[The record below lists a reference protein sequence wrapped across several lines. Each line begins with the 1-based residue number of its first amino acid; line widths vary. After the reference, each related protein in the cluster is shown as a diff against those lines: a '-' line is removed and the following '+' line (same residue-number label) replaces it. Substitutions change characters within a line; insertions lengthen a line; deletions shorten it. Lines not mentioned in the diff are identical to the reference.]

1 MWKRAGYVLVAIVSL
16 FLGAFAL
23 LVIFD
28 WLSGDTFINSVRKGW
43 FGFIFARLVALFLV
57 VLALRRLWRW
67 SPLFGGLI
75 SGLGILFLGGFF
87 AVKSYSPDG
96 VYGFVGEIEPSND
109 SPWSPELFHKDHF
122 WRISGAKVQ
131 DCYGDICGPFAQY
144 KKTPDGWVIVAE
156 DGRDFW
162 SKLQFSVFGF
172 RLVSNNRLKT
182 EFYPRRIIPFARP
195 YWMPQWMQ

>member
-16 FLGAFAL
+16 FLGALAL

-75 SGLGILFLGGFF
+75 SGLGILFLGAFF
-87 AVKSYSPDG
+87 AVKSYRRMEYMGSLVRSSP
-96 VYGFVGEIEPSND
+96 
-109 SPWSPELFHKDHF
+109 
-122 WRISGAKVQ
+122 AT
-131 DCYGDICGPFAQY
+131 
-144 KKTPDGWVIVAE
+144 TPH
-156 DGRDFW
+156 GR
-162 SKLQFSVFGF
+162 
-172 RLVSNNRLKT
+172 RNCIT
-182 EFYPRRIIPFARP
+182 RIIFGGFPAQKYRIAMEIYAVLSRSIRKLP
-195 YWMPQWMQ
+195 MAGSS